1 MPASNMGNTFDRI
14 WQLLEI
20 LPLEV
25 PGATATEL
33 TGAGNE
39 EFGWGVTKRTVERYL
54 IALFDAGLARTIE
67 GRDQRTRENEIQH
80 WVADSTRN
88 MHTARL
94 GTPDAL
100 ALHLIERVA
109 DSLLPPEI
117 VAVLS
122 QRMDSARSHLKRVR
136 KVDRDAAWAN
146 KVAVLPEGFSL
157 RPPSIDKDI
166 LKTLQRALLSEQ
178 QVQCTYQAT
187 ERSDL
192 KRYPLEPRALIL
204 RGAVLYVI
212 ATRPDKPSKATAW
225 YRVHRFKSVT
235 ILEKK
240 VTASGFQ
247 LNTFLDKGGAEFGAK
262 GERIQFQA
270 WVSTRLAEK
279 LKETP
284 LSEDMTLRPA
294 QGGAM
299 VKATLWQSWLFE
311 SWILSRGPDLRVME
325 PQSLR
330 DVTAERLRTAVA
342 AYR

>member
-1 MPASNMGNTFDRI
+1 MPASNMANTFDRI

-20 LPLEV
+20 LPSDA
-25 PGATATEL
+25 PGATASEL
-33 TGAGNE
+33 RRAGNE
-39 EFGWGVTKRTVERYL
+39 EYGWGVTKRTVERYL

-67 GRDQRTRENEIQH
+67 GRDERTRENETQH
-80 WVADSTRN
+80 WVADATRN

-122 QRMDSARSHLKRVR
+122 KRMDSARSHLNRVR
-136 KVDRDAAWAN
+136 KLDRDAAWAN

-157 RPPSIDKDI
+157 RPPSIDKEI
-166 LKTLQRALLSEQ
+166 LKTLQRALLSGQ
-178 QVQCTYQAT
+178 QVQCNYQAT
-187 ERSDL
+187 ERSAT
-192 KRYPLEPRALIL
+192 KRYPLEPRALVL

-225 YRVHRFKSVT
+225 YRVHRFKSAAV
-235 ILEKK
+235 LEKK
-240 VTASGFQ
+240 ATATGFQ
-247 LNTFLDKGGAEFGAK
+247 LNTFLDNGGAEFGAK
-262 GERIQFQA
+262 GERIQFEA
-270 WVSTRLAEK
+270 WVSVRLAEK
-279 LKETP
+279 LRETP

-294 QGGAM
+294 QGGVI

-325 PQSLR
+325 PEGLVN
-330 DVTAERLRTAVA
+330 VTSERLRTAAA